1 MPGQQTPPTEAPA
14 LPVVRHGV
22 RALYSKAR
30 GFLPLALVVVLG
42 LATIG
47 LVRTL
52 EQHADASRRAEVTLG
67 ELKIDLWQLDSAAWS
82 ANVDV
87 GGNPVQARQQ
97 IATDE
102 RAFDRF
108 LSDLR
113 RQSPP
118 RALDGIEKPLR
129 ANYATT
135 GKIYEI
141 GSTRGYGGWMNNVEG
156 LQNES
161 QAVVFALL
169 DRANREYAASASQ
182 AQTLGL
188 LGSSAVVVLLLAAFS
203 LVYLRAWWAG
213 TVAERLAATNRK
225 DAVTDAL
232 TGLRNRRAL
241 IEDLDAAVDAATTR
255 QPLLLALFDL
265 DGFKQYND
273 TFGHA
278 AGDAL
283 LARLSRALRSA
294 CGERATAYRM
304 GGDEFCVLARE
315 VEDDGAELLNSAT
328 AALSEKGERWNVG
341 CSAGVV
347 WLPAEASNASDALGV
362 ADVRMYAKKSSR
374 ASAGRQATD
383 ALLRV
388 LSARDPAIQAH
399 TSNVALLARAT
410 SEAMGLDDY
419 DIREITCA
427 AELHDIGKAAF
438 PDAILAKPGP
448 LDAHEWELMRRH
460 TLLGERI
467 MLGAPAL
474 ANAAR
479 LVRSSHERIDGAGYP
494 DGLPGDLIPLGARII
509 CVCDAFDAMISERSY
524 KRALNGED
532 ALAELRRCAGT
543 QFDRD
548 VVEVFCASIEEA
560 TPDNAAV
567 AA

>member
-1 MPGQQTPPTEAPA
+1 M
-14 LPVVRHGV
+14 RHEV

-30 GFLPLALVVVLG
+30 GFLPLALVVILG

-87 GGNPVQARQQ
+87 GGSPVQARQQ
-97 IATDE
+97 IAADE

-135 GKIYEI
+135 AKIYEI
-141 GSTRGYGGWMNNVEG
+141 GSARGYGGWMNKVEV

-161 QAVVFALL
+161 QAVVFGLL
-169 DRANREYAASASQ
+169 DRADREYAASASQ

-225 DAVTDAL
+225 HAVTDAL

-294 CGERATAYRM
+294 CGERATAYRV

-328 AALSEKGERWNVG
+328 AALSEKAERWNVG
-341 CSAGVV
+341 SSAGVV

-388 LSARDPAIQAH
+388 LSARDPAMQAH

-419 DIREITCA
+419 DIHEITCA
-427 AELHDIGKAAF
+427 AELHDIGKAAI

-448 LDAHEWELMRRH
+448 LDADEWELMRRH

-467 MLGAPAL
+467 LLGAPAL

-509 CVCDAFDAMISERSY
+509 CVCDAFDAMVSERSY
-524 KRALNGED
+524 KRALSGED

-548 VVEVFCASIEEA
+548 VVEVFCASIEQA

>member
-1 MPGQQTPPTEAPA
+1 
-14 LPVVRHGV
+14 
-22 RALYSKAR
+22 LYSKAR

-42 LATIG
+42 LAAIG
-47 LVRTL
+47 VVRAL
-52 EQHADASRRAEVTLG
+52 EQRADASRRAEVTLG
-67 ELKIDLWQLDSAAWS
+67 ELKIDLWQLDSAAWN

-87 GGNPVQARQQ
+87 GGSPVQARRQ

-118 RALDGIEKPLR
+118 RALDGVEKPLR

-135 GKIYEI
+135 GKIYQI
-141 GSTRGYGGWMNNVEG
+141 GSARGYGGWMNNVEV
-156 LQNES
+156 LQDES

-169 DRANREYAASASQ
+169 DRANREYAANANQ

-241 IEDLDAAVDAATTR
+241 IEDLDAAVDAASTR

-283 LARLSRALRSA
+283 LARLARALLSA

-315 VEDDGAELLNSAT
+315 VEDDGAELLNSAA
-328 AALSEKGERWNVG
+328 AALSEKAERWNVG
-341 CSAGVV
+341 SSAGVV
-347 WLPAEASNASDALGV
+347 WLPEEASSASDALGV
-362 ADVRMYAKKSSR
+362 ADVRMYAEKSSR

-388 LSARDPAIQAH
+388 LSARDPAMQSH
-399 TSNVALLARAT
+399 TSNVALLACAT
-410 SEAMGLDDY
+410 SEAIGLDDY

-427 AELHDIGKAAF
+427 AELHDIGKTAI

-448 LDAHEWELMRRH
+448 LDADEWELMRRY

-494 DGLPGDLIPLGARII
+494 DGLRGDEIPLGARII
-509 CVCDAFDAMISERSY
+509 GVCDAFDAMISERSY
-524 KRALNGED
+524 KRALNRGD

-548 VVEVFCASIEEA
+548 VVEVFCASVQAA
-560 TPDNAAV
+560 TPDSAV
-567 AA
+567 AAA